1 MAFFQ
6 ISPNFYFFFDY
17 FDPESKL
24 AIFYKIPKNMTLFH
38 INIYKYEESWSERWL
53 EKAGQIFFYLK
64 ALILSFNLYNNLN
77 F

>member
-1 MAFFQ
+1 MSFFQ

-38 INIYKYEESWSERWL
+38 INIYKYEESWSESWPN
-53 EKAGQIFFYLK
+53 FFLFESPYIELQ
-64 ALILSFNLYNNLN
+64 FVD
-77 F
+77 